1 MITSKDLRK
10 APFQTKWIMN
20 KENMKVTSYNGI
32 PCVLW
37 KKKNNIRLWSYNH
50 KLFCIREHTIFDM
63 DGTLCGWVDDDLVY
77 GPFFGELPDIMNAS
91 LFCS

>member
-1 MITSKDLRK
+1 MITAKDLRK
-10 APFQTKWIMN
+10 APFETRWIMN
-20 KENMKVTSYNGI
+20 KENMKTTFYHGI

-37 KKKNNIRLWSYNH
+37 KKKNNIHLWSYNH

-63 DGTLCGWVDDDLVY
+63 DGTLCGWVEDDMVY

>member
-10 APFQTKWIMN
+10 APFKTRWIMN

-37 KKKNNIRLWSYNH
+37 KKKYNIHLWSFNH
-50 KLFCIREHTIFDM
+50 RLFCIREHTIFDM
-63 DGTLCGWVDDDLVY
+63 DGTLCGWVEDTNVY
-77 GPFFGELPDIMNAS
+77 GPEFGELPDIMIS
-91 LFCS
+91 SPFCS

>member
-10 APFQTKWIMN
+10 APFKTRWIMN

-37 KKKNNIRLWSYNH
+37 KKKYNIHLWSFNH
-50 KLFCIREHTIFDM
+50 RLFCIRERTIFDM
-63 DGTLCGWVDDDLVY
+63 DGNLCGWVEDTNVY
-77 GPFFGELPDIMNAS
+77 GPAFGELPDLMIS
-91 LFCS
+91 SPFCS